1 MERRVPE
8 GESEANMPESE
19 LLLDLV
25 IDSAGKVRSA
35 ESAEPSFELFLKS
48 DVARWKFIPALSA
61 GRAVTSR
68 VYFLVSP
75 TRYLCRNG
83 FSTIRGTP
91 PIDSRSA
98 PRPPTTS

>member
-1 MERRVPE
+1 
-8 GESEANMPESE
+8 
-19 LLLDLV
+19 LLDLV

-75 TRYLCRNG
+75 KR
-83 FSTIRGTP
+83 
-91 PIDSRSA
+91 
-98 PRPPTTS
+98 